1 MKTNEDLDAV
11 GIKNNDDDDDRVEK
25 ILGEQKHDDGEPD
38 ERQPPMSGKNRS
50 IDNDFKNEGVE
61 GAIL

>member
-38 ERQPPMSGKNRS
+38 GGLSSM
-50 IDNDFKNEGVE
+50 
-61 GAIL
+61 